1 MSIHIYVYMSIFYIS
16 LILLCV
22 GYEII
27 AESGQLQSTC
37 HSQSEVPACPLDRA
51 LMPYRYRPLT
61 PVGGAESGPL
71 QEQLPTVVLGNVLG
85 CTAEGQA
92 FAATEVYTH
101 THTHLHTYTLT
112 HTHARSHSGGP
123 GVRRHRGLNTSTR
136 LQRDLPMPA
145 RRPTKA
151 CKETY

>member
-1 MSIHIYVYMSIFYIS
+1 MSIFYIF

-101 THTHLHTYTLT
+101 THTHIHTYT
-112 HTHARSHSGGP
+112 HARTLTQ
-123 GVRRHRGLNTSTR
+123 RR
-136 LQRDLPMPA
+136 A
-145 RRPTKA
+145 RRSPPPRSKHLHTPAKRPTNA